1 MVFLTLLFFGKKLNV
16 YTLKIASSWTMDSEF
31 KYKNNIQLLD
41 NEKTLNINRYM
52 DAIASDS
59 IGVVKM
65 SLVIRMLEG
74 NQAYWQT
81 VSWNNHKFLVLAS
94 SSLRNDRSSTSLV
107 HSCT

>member
-1 MVFLTLLFFGKKLNV
+1 
-16 YTLKIASSWTMDSEF
+16 MDSEF

-41 NEKTLNINRYM
+41 NGKTLNINRYM

-74 NQAYWQT
+74 NQAY
-81 VSWNNHKFLVLAS
+81 
-94 SSLRNDRSSTSLV
+94 
-107 HSCT
+107 